1 MSVCTYTM
9 DTDDDVSRIEGGL
22 VIALLDFPKG
32 GTFGLD
38 GQSIVLKTDD
48 FVGVNNI
55 PNDAFHL
62 VTCKNGHGSSLLND
76 NNNNNNNNTID
87 TAVTVG
93 FLVFGDDDDIDN
105 HHGGNNSSSSGHLVR
120 KYDPQTEE
128 VASEERY
135 RVDDITKRNIIQHM
149 TDGSLPSSRVLRY
162 DQIVSGGNAGN
173 GNTTNQE
180 EQLFSGQRVWREQTR
195 YIRKDLLKDIRGLS
209 SGDKIVPGCYDPED
223 EIKKNNDKTIT
234 VSTENDNDGKS
245 LTYPSI
251 PVVDPRL
258 FLVRHKHHG
267 TNRFLSRLEPR
278 ERTRLFLS
286 SSSAAAARES
296 EGGAPN
302 FVWLDRVLRDCYR
315 GSWEALLGDLQLS
328 YVLFL
333 YLGCYSSL
341 AHWKDLLAMLSL
353 AVDGIGGDRNR
364 DRSRHRHES
373 LYRSLLRLL
382 PYQLSSMNDPEFLEN
397 IDEGG
402 GNFLIPSLAR
412 LKGYYETERQPPE
425 SNTTAIQDPEEE
437 EEPELL
443 LKFRHVLSS
452 KFPQSFV
459 FRPSVPTIT
468 RIRSN
473 SDDSDKG
480 NNNDNDN
487 NNSNNNNNSNGNGST
502 GDTANHTMDIDWGNE
517 DEEDGPVVVSS
528 EEIEAS
534 MARSSVA
541 VTARDAAITKQLRT
555 KYPLLAAAM
564 TSSEDVLMTCARV
577 LDEKTDVSLVR
588 EAAAYLEEMVEG
600 QPQQGFY

>member
-1 MSVCTYTM
+1 M
-9 DTDDDVSRIEGGL
+9 DTDDTRIEGI

-48 FVGVNNI
+48 FVGVKNI
-55 PNDAFHL
+55 PRNAFHL
-62 VTCKNGHGSSLLND
+62 MTCKNGHGSSLLND
-76 NNNNNNNNTID
+76 SNNPNTIN

-93 FLVFGDDDDIDN
+93 FLVFGDDGIDN
-105 HHGGNNSSSSGHLVR
+105 HRGNSSGHLVR
-120 KYDPQTEE
+120 NYDPQTEE

-135 RVDDITKRNIIQHM
+135 RVDEITKRNIIQHM

-162 DQIVSGGNAGN
+162 DQIVSGGSGN
-173 GNTTNQE
+173 TNQE

-223 EIKKNNDKTIT
+223 ETKKNSANPPTST
-234 VSTENDNDGKS
+234 TTTMASTENDGKS
-245 LTYPSI
+245 LTYPPI

-258 FLVRHKHHG
+258 SLAKHKHHG
-267 TNRFLSRLEPR
+267 TKRFLSRLEPW
-278 ERTRLFLS
+278 ERTKLFL
-286 SSSAAAARES
+286 SSSAAAASES
-296 EGGAPN
+296 ASNNNPN
-302 FVWLDRVLRDCYR
+302 FVWLDRVLKDCYR
-315 GSWEALLGDLQLS
+315 GSWETLLGDLQLS

-341 AHWKDLLAMLSL
+341 EHWKDLLAMLSL
-353 AVDGIGGDRNR
+353 AIDGIVGEGNRNR
-364 DRSRHRHES
+364 ERSRHRHES
-373 LYRSLLRLL
+373 LFRSLLRLL

-412 LKGYYETERQPPE
+412 LKGYYETERQPE
-425 SNTTAIQDPEEE
+425 SNTVIQDPEEE
-437 EEPELL
+437 EELELL
-443 LKFRHVLSS
+443 SKFRHVLSS
-452 KFPQSFV
+452 KFPQTFV

-473 SDDSDKG
+473 SYDSDEG
-480 NNNDNDN
+480 
-487 NNSNNNNNSNGNGST
+487 NGNGGT
-502 GDTANHTMDIDWGNE
+502 DDTANHTMDVDSGDE
-517 DEEDGPVVVSS
+517 DEEDGPVVVSP

-534 MARSSVA
+534 MARSSVGVATGAAAAA
-541 VTARDAAITKQLRT
+541 VTARDATITKQLRT
-555 KYPLLAAAM
+555 EYPLLAAAM
-564 TSSEDVLMTCARV
+564 MSSEDVLMTCARA

-588 EAAAYLEEMVEG
+588 EAAAYLEEVEE
-600 QPQQGFY
+600 QPRGFY